1 MSAPQKAKFIA
12 FCFLLLAIAFEILG
26 TSFLKLESSL
36 GVAFV
41 LVLMSGFIAVSYY
54 FMGLSLRQ
62 IQVGVA
68 YALWE
73 LLGALGILAIA
84 FFVFEESLSASQ
96 LAGVGLALLGIIL
109 INLGEVKQ
117 P

>member
-1 MSAPQKAKFIA
+1 M
-12 FCFLLLAIAFEILG
+12 
-26 TSFLKLESSL
+26 
-36 GVAFV
+36 
-41 LVLMSGFIAVSYY
+41 
-54 FMGLSLRQ
+54 
-62 IQVGVA
+62 GVA